1 MYRLK
6 RFLIIFAIYLISS
19 NCTPQTYHPAINNP
33 SFLIE
38 KSHYTGLTIADFNDD
53 GLIDIAEAKY
63 PSGEIDIKMGGSKM
77 SSSVTLKTKGEVLA
91 LDSADYN
98 NDGKKDII
106 FSGGKKN
113 PGIHVFLNQGRNE
126 WRLLEDVADHQ
137 IYLKIKAGDFNN
149 DGNIDIAGL
158 LTTQKKRSGFKGGIK
173 IWLQKEKNSKLI
185 LSGLKFDN
193 PFQDFDIG
201 DINGDKV
208 LDIAAADSRP
218 YGGIKIFLGDG
229 KGDWTFSSPPPATN
243 GDFLSVNISDLNS
256 DGKNDVVAGSFLYGI
271 KIWLNNG
278 YGRWKEYPTPTK
290 SGSFWSIVNSDIN
303 GDGIK
308 DILAGSFDSQGIR
321 VWVSTKNNY
330 WNKGPELISSFS
342 IMYSINSFDING
354 DNQVD
359 LAAISHGDGI
369 KLFPLNQETQE
380 KYFLAKNLFEGHN
393 DKDLIRKVSFDSFK
407 INGFNNN
414 LLEKYI
420 LANKTGRDQKGKS
433 SNNGYKPY
441 IEINGTSKYIVGPGD
456 VLSVTFWKASTPNIS
471 SVLVREDGKISY
483 SYLDDLKVE
492 GLTISQIDTLITN
505 RLKKYIKKPRID
517 VTMEK
522 YKSKTVFLLGEF
534 TSTARGVS
542 GGGTYK
548 FPLEGKTTLV
558 DLLWEAGG
566 VTDNANMTNITIHR
580 RDKIMTFD
588 LSKVFTEGIIE
599 QNPILET
606 GDRIKIAKIPE
617 EEKKKKIFVLGEVDN
632 PHVYKFTKKATVAEV
647 LSASKG
653 LDHVKMSR
661 HISIIR
667 GDFANPRVIPIDTK
681 KLLRHGDLS
690 QNIALLDGDILF
702 VPRSDIQ
709 IAQDFLGHISGLA
722 NSLIF
727 MGVLRDTYTT
737 GGTFLRFN
745 TGGAL
750 GGQAVGVTLGP

>member
-19 NCTPQTYHPAINNP
+19 NCTPQTYHPAMNNP

-38 KSHYTGLTIADFNDD
+38 KTHYTGLTIADFNDD

-113 PGIHVFLNQGRNE
+113 PGIHVFLNQGRNG
-126 WRLLEDVADHQ
+126 WRLLEDVADNQ

-229 KGDWTFSSPPPATN
+229 KGDWTFLSPPPATN

-256 DGKNDVVAGSFLYGI
+256 DGKNDVIAGSFLYGI

-278 YGRWKEYPTPTK
+278 YGGWKEYPTPTN

-330 WNKGPELISSFS
+330 WSKGPELISSFS
-342 IMYSINSFDING
+342 IMYSINSFDIDG
-354 DNQVD
+354 DNQID

-369 KLFPLNQETQE
+369 KLFPLNQKTEE
-380 KYFLAKNLFEGHN
+380 KYFLAKNLFDGHN
-393 DKDLIRKVSFDSFK
+393 DKDLIRKVSFEHLT
-407 INGFNNN
+407 INNFNNQ

-420 LANKTGRDQKGKS
+420 LANKTERDQKGKS

-441 IEINGTSKYIVGPGD
+441 IEINGTSSYIVGPGD

-471 SVLVREDGKISY
+471 SVLIREDGKISY
-483 SYLDDLKVE
+483 AFLDDLKVE
-492 GLTISQIDTLITN
+492 GLTTSQIDSLITTSL
-505 RLKKYIKKPRID
+505 RKYIKDPRID
-517 VTMEK
+517 VTVEK
-522 YKSKTVFLLGEF
+522 YNSKKVFLMGEF
-534 TSTARGVS
+534 KLKGDNN
-542 GGGTYK
+542 TYSLK
-548 FPLEGKTTLV
+548 GKTTLL
-558 DLLWEAGG
+558 DLVWEQGI
-566 VTDNANMTNITIHR
+566 TKDANMTSVTVNR
-580 RDKIMTFD
+580 KGKIMTFD
-588 LSKVFTEGIIE
+588 ISKVFAEGIIE
-599 QNPILET
+599 QNLILED
-606 GDRIKIAKIPE
+606 GDKIKIAKLPE
-617 EEKKKKIFVLGEVDN
+617 EEKKKKIYVLGQVDT
-632 PHVYKFTKKATVAEV
+632 PAVYKFTKKTNIAEV
-647 LSASKG
+647 LSFSKG
-653 LDHVKMSR
+653 LEHVKMSR
-661 HISIIR
+661 NINVIR
-667 GDFANPRVIPIDTK
+667 GDFANPKIIPIDTK
-681 KLLRHGDLS
+681 KLFRHGDLS
-690 QNIALLDGDILF
+690 QNIALYDGDIVF

-709 IAQDFLGHISGLA
+709 IAQDWLGHISQIA

-745 TGGAL
+745 TGGTL
-750 GGQAVGVTLGP
+750 GGQSPTGPEVVF